1 MTLLSRLP
9 VALALAAWTACAAPV
24 DSWDAIDES
33 AALGFLPGDFVPPPG
48 SLEIA
53 VTPIVPGQPATW
65 TITGGY
71 PGDTVY
77 LLRSPN
83 SVGQGPCH
91 RVLGACLTIRAPFAR
106 QATLTLDSNGEA
118 SVTLQVPAHI
128 TPGRSFAF
136 QAFSPTSVLL
146 SAPKLVVVDPADGL
160 AAHIQVVD
168 ADGRPV
174 PGAAVT
180 VDGTSV
186 LAGDDGV
193 AHVPGLSPG
202 EAVVRAEVDNYAPSV
217 ERVELIPGSA
227 NTWALHLRRYDYRI
241 SFDAA
246 TEAFVY
252 LGNGYV
258 ELPANAFVDAQGA
271 PVTGFVELR
280 SYAIDLFDLDSKLT
294 APGDFTGLLD
304 SGETVDFESLGMA
317 EISFFSGGEEV
328 FLGAGQTALLNFYPP
343 NTNDLNHGDVIPAW
357 SFNEDTG
364 IWEEDGFFVYDS
376 NFGMV
381 TAEVTHFTWWNCDKP
396 WYDKNCLDVQ
406 VTLAGGGSPVAGAT
420 VLVHGIDY
428 YGTSYGYTDVTGHA
442 CVDFKLGA
450 QVEVTAQHPLF
461 GTALVSDYVF
471 GDTTPATCAG
481 DGSGVCQFAALELP
495 EASCAS
501 GVVVDSSGA
510 PVAGALV
517 FSELGTWPSSTA
529 SATTDASGAFCLQ
542 LPADT
547 AVPVNVYT
555 ADGRSG
561 YALAQTRAA
570 SPGTCGATDCFDIGD
585 IEVSDELGG
594 CVSGVAYHQDYNGG
608 YGGGYGGPDT
618 GDDSGASETFL
629 PEGTPIHV
637 FLSEIQLNI
646 SCEAGADD
654 PATWGFKIGEGA
666 VGPDGA
672 FCVEGLD
679 LGVPYYYNNGGVL
692 AYYYERGYVLVF
704 GDCTTI
710 DPNYNCLPEA
720 WAYPQSLGT
729 CEDGTCYDLGSV
741 YGYCREGGGAAE

>member
-24 DSWDAIDES
+24 DPWDAIDES
-33 AALGFLPGDFVPPPG
+33 EALGFLPGDFVPPPG
-48 SLEIA
+48 SLEVA

-168 ADGRPV
+168 ADGRPL

-193 AHVPGLSPG
+193 AHFSGLAPG
-202 EAVVRAEVDNYAPSV
+202 EVVIRTEVDNYAPSV
-217 ERVELIPGSA
+217 ERVELVPGSA
-227 NTWALHLRRYDYRI
+227 NTWSLHLKRYEYRGVFPVA
-241 SFDAA
+241 SPGSVYFGEGYVDLQAD
-246 TEAFVY
+246 AFV
-252 LGNGYV
+252 NG
-258 ELPANAFVDAQGA
+258 AGD
-271 PVTGFVELR
+271 PVTGFVEIR
-280 SYAIDLFDLDSKLT
+280 AYTIDLYDLNGVVA

-304 SGETVDFESLGMA
+304 NGETVDFESLGMA
-317 EISFFSGGEEV
+317 EISFFAGGEEV
-328 FLGAGQTALLNFYPP
+328 FLAPGQTALLNFYPP
-343 NTNDLNHGDVIPAW
+343 NTDGLNHGDVIPAW
-357 SFNEDTG
+357 SFNEETG
-364 IWEEDGFFVYDS
+364 VWEEDGFFVYDS
-376 NFGMV
+376 NFGV
-381 TAEVTHFTWWNCDKP
+381 LTAEVTHFTWWNCDKP

-406 VTLAGGGSPVAGAT
+406 VTLAGSGAPVAGAT
-420 VLVHGIDY
+420 VLAQGVDY
-428 YGTSYGYTDVTGHA
+428 FGTSYGYTDATGHA
-442 CVDFKLGA
+442 CVDYKLGA
-450 QVEVTAQHPLF
+450 TVTVNAQHPLF
-461 GTALVSDYVF
+461 GASSSSVNIT
-471 GDTTPATCAG
+471 GDTVAATCAG
-481 DGSGVCQFAALELP
+481 QGAGVCQAAALELP

-501 GVVVDSSGA
+501 GVVVDSGGA
-510 PVAGALV
+510 PVEGALV
-517 FSELGTWPSSTA
+517 FAELNSSL
-529 SATTDASGAFCLQ
+529 ATTVSAMTDATGTFCLQ

-547 AVPVNVYT
+547 STPVSVYT
-555 ADGRSG
+555 NDGRTG
-561 YALAQTRAA
+561 QALAQTGAA
-570 SPGTCGATDCFDIGD
+570 AAGTCGATDCFDLGD

-594 CVSGVAYHQDYNGG
+594 CVSGVAYDQDYNGG

-618 GDDSGASETFL
+618 GNDSGQTETFL

-637 FLSEIQLNI
+637 FLSSAPVSV
-646 SCEAGADD
+646 SCEPGTDD
-654 PATWGFKIGEGA
+654 PASWGFKIGEGT

-704 GDCTTI
+704 GDCSTI

-720 WAYPQSLGT
+720 WAYPQALGT
-729 CEDGTCYDLGSV
+729 CADDTCYQLGNV
-741 YGYCREGGGAAE
+741 YGSCRDGGGEF